1 MALTGIE
8 RMHLENI
15 CEKYGL
21 DPELIDP
28 ELDYY
33 ENLRILK
40 EHAPLGAPEFEA
52 VRKMITE
59 EQYEHLL
66 RQYEEAIQRGEE
78 EKAET
83 IRRKLEER
91 YFAVRSRSRL
101 KALREKYPEF
111 RFKVIG
117 WFPDEGKKILLVKA
131 EPIQ

>member
-1 MALTGIE
+1 MTLTGIE

-21 DPELIDP
+21 DPALIDP
-28 ELDYY
+28 SLDYY

-40 EHAPLGAPEFEA
+40 RYAPMDAPEFYA

-59 EQYEHLL
+59 EQYERLL

-131 EPIQ
+131 EPIK